1 VNKEELSK
9 EEERAEQRSCRSD
22 IRVDEQQRRR
32 YRTELISKVNQ
43 QVFFF

>member
-1 VNKEELSK
+1 MNKEELSK

-22 IRVDEQQRRR
+22 IRVDEQQKRK

-43 QVFFF
+43 QVLFF